1 MGNQITPLAS
11 LCLGVVRGWIRVA
24 MKGKGGQIDSE
35 GTAWSRLPADQLR
48 DQLSREFMVETSTRS
63 IHRALKE
70 LTDSNLLR
78 REQRWKQR
86 YKRDYW
92 YAIPEHEEELLSYS
106 PKTVHNKFRSERS
119 RSNGHHEVTD
129 GSVHVLN
136 TPNINKNHF
145 SQEGT
150 AQNQQPKRIKTNSRV
165 AMSIGDAIQKCN
177 SNGNRPKPRGF
188 SPESTPAEPRK
199 PIPIGFDTQ
208 GRPLTE
214 VWGQGTKHLV
224 VD

>member
-1 MGNQITPLAS
+1 
-11 LCLGVVRGWIRVA
+11 
-24 MKGKGGQIDSE
+24 
-35 GTAWSRLPADQLR
+35 
-48 DQLSREFMVETSTRS
+48 MVETSTRS

-214 VWGQGTKHLV
+214 VWVQGTKHLV